1 MVETVL
7 ILIALA
13 VGCVVGGAGG
23 FALGRNRAAPAGD
36 AAAGGT
42 ATPVRAYAR
51 SVADFAGAVA
61 PVWTAQIESCRS
73 QMESAV
79 GDVTNQFGGIVE
91 DLDSVLASSTAAVG
105 GDQGHAF
112 DRGRDRLTGVVSTL
126 DSTIALRHEALN
138 ELRSLMQLNDE
149 LKQMATEVGEIA
161 GQTNLLALNASIE
174 AARVGAAGAA
184 FGVVAME
191 VRQLAD
197 RSREASE
204 RMATKVANVGGAITS
219 VLGNAESSAESER
232 SAVAAANTDVQAVLD
247 DLQAVMDQSRES
259 SSRLETA
266 AIGIRSEIANSLT
279 SLQFQDR
286 VGQVLEHLRDNI
298 DRFPVLVGASW
309 GGSAESGNGAEPKP
323 LDSRALLDELSR
335 DYTMAEERMAH
346 GSGAAAG
353 RVAESEITFF

>member
-1 MVETVL
+1 MAETL
-7 ILIALA
+7 MILLALA
-13 VGCVVGGAGG
+13 AGGAGG
-23 FALGRNRAAPAGD
+23 YALGRRGRR
-36 AAAGGT
+36 GGPSSST
-42 ATPVRAYAR
+42 VEAATPVAAYAQ
-51 SVADFAGAVA
+51 SVAEFAGAVA

-73 QMESAV
+73 QMETAIS
-79 GDVTNQFGGIVE
+79 DVSNQFGGIVD

-112 DRGRDRLTGVVSTL
+112 DRGRDRLNGVVTTL
-126 DSTIALRHEALN
+126 DSTLALKHEALN
-138 ELRSLMQLNDE
+138 ELRSLMRLNEE

-204 RMATKVANVGGAITS
+204 RIATKVANVGGAITS
-219 VLGNAESSAESER
+219 VLTNAEANAENER
-232 SAVAAANTDVQAVLD
+232 SAVAMANTDVQTVLD
-247 DLQAVMDQSRES
+247 DLQAVMEESRES

-266 AIGIRSEIANSLT
+266 AIGIRSEIANSLV

-286 VGQVLEHLRDNI
+286 VTQVLEHLRDNI
-298 DRFPVLVGASW
+298 HRFPELVAD
-309 GGSAESGNGAEPKP
+309 SAGESEPKP
-323 LDSRALLDELSR
+323 LDSTALLDELAR
-335 DYTMAEERMAH
+335 DYTMAEEHQVH
-346 GSGAAAG
+346 GSGSG
-353 RVAESEITFF
+353 TGKVADSEITFF

>member
-1 MVETVL
+1 MVETLL
-7 ILIALA
+7 ILLALA
-13 VGCVVGGAGG
+13 VGGAGG
-23 FALGRNRAAPAGD
+23 YLVGRRRPEPSIVEHAM
-36 AAAGGT
+36 
-42 ATPVRAYAR
+42 PVRAYAR

-73 QMESAV
+73 QMETAIS
-79 GDVTNQFGGIVE
+79 DVSNQFGGIVD

-112 DRGRDRLTGVVSTL
+112 DRGRSRLNGVVSTL
-126 DSTIALRHEALN
+126 DSTIALKHESLN
-138 ELRSLMQLNDE
+138 ELRSLMQLNEE

-204 RMATKVANVGGAITS
+204 RIATKVANVGGAITS
-219 VLGNAESSAESER
+219 VLSNAESSAENER
-232 SAVAAANTDVQAVLD
+232 TAVAAANDDVQAVLD
-247 DLQAVMDQSRES
+247 DLQSVMAEARDS

-266 AIGIRSEIANSLT
+266 AIGIRSEIANSLV

-286 VGQVLEHLRDNI
+286 VTQVLEHLRDNI
-298 DRFPVLVGASW
+298 DRFPELVA
-309 GGSAESGNGAEPKP
+309 GSVGDPATEGEPLP
-323 LDSRALLDELSR
+323 LDSTALLDELAR
-335 DYTMAEERMAH
+335 DYTMQEEREAH
-346 GSGAAAG
+346 GSGSAAG
-353 RVAESEITFF
+353 KVAESEITFF

>member
-13 VGCVVGGAGG
+13 VGGAGG
-23 FALGRNRAAPAGD
+23 FAFGRRRAVPSIVDTPAS
-36 AAAGGT
+36 
-42 ATPVRAYAR
+42 PVRTYAR
-51 SVADFAGAVA
+51 SVADFAAGVA
-61 PVWTAQIESCRS
+61 PVWTAQLESCRS
-73 QMESAV
+73 QMETAV
-79 GDVTNQFGGIVE
+79 GDVTNQFGGIVD

-126 DSTIALRHEALN
+126 DTTIALRHEALN

-219 VLGNAESSAESER
+219 VLSNAESSAENER
-232 SAVAAANTDVQAVLD
+232 TAVASANDDVQAVLD
-247 DLQAVMDQSRES
+247 DLQSVMEQARES

-286 VGQVLEHLRDNI
+286 VSQVLEHLRDNI
-298 DRFPVLVGASW
+298 DRFPVLVHDTAAAG
-309 GGSAESGNGAEPKP
+309 EPKP
-323 LDSRALLDELSR
+323 LDARALLDELSR
-335 DYTMAEERMAH
+335 DYTMEEERRAH
-346 GSGAAAG
+346 GTGAAAAK
-353 RVAESEITFF
+353 VADSEITFF